1 LRLGGSA
8 IPCLRAVRRS
18 PLDEGQLQLLLSPF
32 RELPVT
38 SEVAQVAGR
47 LLRKSG
53 IRTADALIAATALI
67 HALGL
72 VTRNKRDFENVARLR
87 VRERI

>member
-1 LRLGGSA
+1 M
-8 IPCLRAVRRS
+8 
-18 PLDEGQLQLLLSPF
+18 
-32 RELPVT
+32 T

-53 IRTADALIAATALI
+53 IRTPDALIAATALI